1 MYHIRCDFTHEQVK
15 ERKIIMEYKKLL
27 SEGKI
32 GNLTIRNR
40 SVMAAMDVSMAN
52 FDGTP
57 SDELIAFYKA
67 RAKGGVGLI
76 INGITRVDDN
86 VGRASLRQLSLTSDM
101 QIPAFRK
108 MTDAVHAYGTKMFC
122 QLHHP
127 GRETMC
133 ALNGDQMVVSA
144 SAQACGFCCQ
154 TTRALTTSEVK
165 EMEEKFIASAVRAKE
180 AGYDGVEL
188 HCAHGYLLQQFLSPY
203 TNHRTDEYGGTMEN
217 RMRIV
222 ANIIKGVKERCGED
236 YPVSVRISVEEF
248 LAAVGNPSPCLTLEE
263 TIPMCVIF
271 EKLGA
276 DVINVSAGL
285 YETANCTVEPSS
297 MEEGWRAYLMKAVKE
312 AVQIPV
318 MGVAVIRHPEF
329 AEKLLVEENQDFI
342 CMGRTFLADPE
353 WMKKVEEGRTKE
365 IRKCI
370 SCLHC
375 FESYLDAIG
384 TGKTIECAICPET
397 AHECESLKK
406 DGNGKTV
413 VVVGA
418 GAAGMEAARILAE
431 REYKVTVFEKE
442 NVVGGQLTIAD
453 KPFMKYRITEF
464 TETMKQQL
472 EVLGVEVKLNTEVT
486 SDLIKEIAPYA
497 VVIATGG
504 TPLISHFIPGA
515 DGENV
520 YIGNDILTGK
530 VTIEGKRVAVIGGGN
545 TGLETAEFLARSSNQ
560 VTVVEMAP
568 KAGPGMYA
576 QNVLD
581 LTGRLAAL
589 HVQILTN
596 HKVECIENGKVNM
609 LNIASLKKEM
619 TDVDAVVIAL
629 GTRSV
634 NTLEEA
640 LKEIVEHVKV
650 IGDASHA
657 GRICDATS
665 SAYQAAYNL

>member
-1 MYHIRCDFTHEQVK
+1 MSGQHAQVTRQPQK
-15 ERKIIMEYKKLL
+15 ERNIIMEYKNLL
-27 SEGKI
+27 SEGTI

-57 SDELIAFYKA
+57 SDELIAFYEA

-76 INGITRVDDN
+76 INGITRIDDE
-86 VGRASLRQLSLTSDM
+86 VGRASLRQLSLTSDE
-101 QIPAFRK
+101 QIPAFQK

-133 ALNGDQMVVSA
+133 ALNGDKMVVSA

-154 TTRALTTSEVK
+154 TTRALSTQEVK
-165 EMEEKFIASAVRAKE
+165 DMEEKFISSAVRAKKG
-180 AGYDGVEL
+180 GYDGVEL

-222 ANIIKGVKERCGED
+222 KNILLGIKERCGAD
-236 YPVSVRISVEEF
+236 YPVSVRISAEEF
-248 LAAVGNPSPCLTLEE
+248 LEAVGNPAPCLTLEE
-263 TIPMCVIF
+263 TVPMCVEF

-297 MEEGWRAYLMKAVKE
+297 MQEGWRAYLIKAVKD

-318 MGVAVIRHPEF
+318 MGVSIIRHPEF
-329 AEKLLVEENQDFI
+329 AEKLLADGNQDFI

-353 WMKKVEEGRTKE
+353 WVKKIEEGREGE

-384 TGKTIECAICPET
+384 TGKTIECTICPET
-397 AHECESLKK
+397 AHETETLKK
-406 DGNGKTV
+406 DGEGRV
-413 VVVGA
+413 VAVAGA
-418 GAAGMEAARILAE
+418 GAAGMEAARVLAE
-431 REYKVTVFEKE
+431 RGFKPVVFEKE
-442 NVVGGQLTIAD
+442 DCVGGQMNIAD
-453 KPFMKYRITEF
+453 KPFMKYRVTEF

-472 EVLGVEVKLNTEVT
+472 ESLGVEVRLNTEATVDT
-486 SDLIKEIAPYA
+486 LKELAPYA
-497 VVIATGG
+497 VIVATGG
-504 TPLISHFIPGA
+504 TPLVPTFIPGA

-520 YIGNDILTGK
+520 YTGNDILTGK
-530 VTIEGKRVAVIGGGN
+530 VSLEGKRVAVLGGGN
-545 TGLETAEFLARSSNQ
+545 TGLETAEFLAQKSNQ
-560 VTVVEMAP
+560 VTVIEMAP
-568 KAGPGMYA
+568 KVGPGMYA
-576 QNVLD
+576 QNILD
-581 LTGRLAAL
+581 LTGRLAASG
-589 HVQILTN
+589 VRMLTN
-596 HKVECIENGKVNM
+596 HKVEKIENGRIDMQN
-609 LNIASLKKEM
+609 LASLQRTFIEA
-619 TDVDAVVIAL
+619 DSVVVAL

-634 NTLEEA
+634 NGLEA
-640 LKEIVEHVKV
+640 QLKDVVEHVV
-650 IGDASHA
+650 LVGDASHA
-657 GRICDATS
+657 GRICDATR
-665 SAYQAAYNL
+665 SAYLAASSL